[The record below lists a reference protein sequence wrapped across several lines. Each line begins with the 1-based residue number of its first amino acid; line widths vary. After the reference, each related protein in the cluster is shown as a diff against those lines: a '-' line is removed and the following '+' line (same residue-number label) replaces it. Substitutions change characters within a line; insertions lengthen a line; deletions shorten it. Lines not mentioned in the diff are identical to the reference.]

1 MQEDDAPRG
10 NPGRISMRTAEIATA
25 LALLVV
31 GLIVVF
37 DSREVGIS
45 WGDEGPQAGYFP
57 FYIGLIICIASA
69 WTLVHA
75 LVKTTS
81 ENSGVFATTA
91 QLKPVFSMY
100 LPSVVFVAAIYFL
113 GIYVS
118 AAIYIALFMVWKGG
132 FGVVTS
138 TLLSLTIS
146 VMLFLTFEVWFL
158 VPLPKGPLE
167 TMLGF

>member
-1 MQEDDAPRG
+1 
-10 NPGRISMRTAEIATA
+10 MRTAEIVTA
-25 LALLVV
+25 LVLLVV

-37 DSREVGIS
+37 DSRRVGIS

-57 FYIGLIICIASA
+57 FYIGLIICVASA

-81 ENSGVFATTA
+81 ENSGVFATA
-91 QLKPVFSMY
+91 EQLKPVFSMY
-100 LPSVVFVAAIYFL
+100 LPSAVFVAAIYFL

-118 AAIYIALFMVWKGG
+118 AAIYIALFMVWRGG
-132 FGVVTS
+132 FGIVTS
-138 TLLSLTIS
+138 ALLSLTIS
-146 VMLFLTFEVWFL
+146 VMLFLTFEIWFL
-158 VPLPKGPLE
+158 VPLPKGPVE